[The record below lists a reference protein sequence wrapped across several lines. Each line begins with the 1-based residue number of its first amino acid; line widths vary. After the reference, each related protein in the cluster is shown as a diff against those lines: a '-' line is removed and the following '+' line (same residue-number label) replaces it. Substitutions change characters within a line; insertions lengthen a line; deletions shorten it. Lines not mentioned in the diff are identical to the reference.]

1 MVKVL
6 FVCLG
11 NICRSP
17 AGEGVLRHLAER
29 EGIASDLT
37 IASCGIGDWHIG
49 HPPDARI
56 REAAKARGV
65 TLNTKA
71 KPFVSNYLDE
81 FDYILAADESVREH
95 LLKYAKSPEQRA
107 KIYFMTAFAKAYKDI
122 SVPDPYYEGDGA
134 FEHVLDI
141 LEDSCQGLINEIKSR
156 NSK

>member
-1 MVKVL
+1 MTKVM

-17 AGEGVLRHLAER
+17 AGEGVLRHLAEK
-29 EGIASDLT
+29 ENVPNLI

-56 REAAKARGV
+56 REAAKARGI

-71 KPFVSNYLDE
+71 KPFVPNYMEE

-95 LLKYAKSPEQRA
+95 LLKFAKNPEQRA
-107 KIYFMTAFAKAYKDI
+107 KVYFMTAFAKAYKDI
-122 SVPDPYYEGDGA
+122 PVPDPFYEGDGA

-141 LEDSCQGLINEIKSR
+141 LEDSCQGLLNEIKS
-156 NSK
+156 KH

>member
-17 AGEGVLRHLAER
+17 AGEGVLRHLAEA
-29 EGIASDLT
+29 EKIPDLT

-49 HPPDARI
+49 HPPDSRI
-56 REAAKARGV
+56 REAAKSRGF
-65 TLNTKA
+65 TLNSKA
-71 KPFVSNYLDE
+71 KPFVPNYLEE

-95 LLKYAKSPEQRA
+95 LLKFAKNPEQRA
-107 KIYFMTAFAKAYKDI
+107 KIHFMTAFAKAYKDI
-122 SVPDPYYEGDGA
+122 PVPDPYYEGDGA

-141 LEDSCQGLINEIKSR
+141 LEDSCQGLLNEIKSR
-156 NSK
+156 S